1 MEGFRLKRWRRS
13 RSLERYLNCMKG
25 EWYVTCF
32 LFSLYDDFLIMSK
45 FIHQGVTFIVS
56 NVARIAFSDEG

>member
-1 MEGFRLKRWRRS
+1 MLPVFFS
-13 RSLERYLNCMKG
+13 VYM
-25 EWYVTCF
+25 TIF
-32 LFSLYDDFLIMSK
+32 LFMSK